1 MTLIRNTW
9 CWLKDAFLSIAAQV
23 LLLCGR
29 VEGARKLLLRQ
40 LQHRTENYGTSHPK
54 TAFSMVFVAQTYTSE
69 RAVDRER
76 QERLLTAALLI
87 FHKSFGPVSREA
99 AYIRHRL
106 GFLRYKAGKLDEALS
121 FYQEA
126 DQLYRQADTPWSL
139 NHADLLDLWAIA
151 LQKTGGDEFQVSN
164 CIREAKAIRARFH
177 YWMSS
182 RSRRFLMMMYRR

>member
-1 MTLIRNTW
+1 MTFFRNAR
-9 CWLKDAFLSIAAQV
+9 CWLKDTFLSFVAQV

-29 VEGARKLLLRQ
+29 VEGARKLFLRQ

-54 TAFSMVFVAQTYTSE
+54 TAYAMVFVSQTFPST
-69 RAVDRER
+69 RAVDREK

-87 FHKSFGPVSREA
+87 FHKAFGPVTTEA

-106 GFLRYKAGKLDEALS
+106 GYLRYKAGRLDEALS

-151 LQKTGGDEFQVSN
+151 LQKQGGDEFQVSN
-164 CIREAKAIRARFH
+164 CVREAKAIRARFH

-182 RSRRFLMMMYRR
+182 RSRRLLMMTYRR